1 MANEQNQ
8 NMGQGTGH
16 GNKLQIKAEDKALS
30 GVYSNA
36 AQISHTKE
44 EVVLDFFLMH
54 PPMGKLQSRVIMS
67 PGHAKRLAAALTQ
80 NIKNYEKSHGDIKA
94 AEAPAKAED
103 GSTTGE
109 LGFSSK

>member
-1 MANEQNQ
+1 MGRGPAGQNK
-8 NMGQGTGH
+8 M
-16 GNKLQIKAEDKALS
+16 QIKADDEALK

-54 PPMGKLQSRVIMS
+54 PPVGKLQSRVIMS
-67 PGHAKRLAAALTQ
+67 PGHAKRLAAALAQ
-80 NIKNYEKSHGDIKA
+80 NIKNYEKSHGAIKA
-94 AEAPAKAED
+94 AEAPMKPED

-109 LGFSSK
+109 LGFTAK